1 MRLRSD
7 SLTES
12 TGSHKTVHPA
22 LYENRAAD
30 KIVDMHGKLVVSEE
44 QNLWKNENG
53 GSVEMTRVSQD
64 RGVSWDEAIAAHNVA
79 LKAGRPTFFAKV
91 RCMLAGLPQRGKM
104 CCDTYNGT
112 IHFVLIADASLSDRV
127 SSRGAVQAVFT
138 VHWHGEVWYVYL
150 CFEFTRKR
158 FHSSSEC
165 LRISPPARARRDTVV
180 LPAEAAYRC

>member
-1 MRLRSD
+1 MISIHSKNPWYLFFAVGLR
-7 SLTES
+7 
-12 TGSHKTVHPA
+12 A
-22 LYENRAAD
+22 
-30 KIVDMHGKLVVSEE
+30 
-44 QNLWKNENG
+44 
-53 GSVEMTRVSQD
+53 TRVSQD

-112 IHFVLIADASLSDRV
+112 IHFVLIADASLSDWV
-127 SSRGAVQAVFT
+127 SSRGAVQAVLT